1 MNQIFHIAP
10 ASVRPI
16 WFLLPIAIL
25 VIVVGSAAV
34 MMAASVRGARTSTFE
49 LSNEGLRLHGDMYG
63 RLVPANELRGLE
75 ASRVDVS
82 NGPFRPSVRTLGT
95 AVPGYRVGW
104 FRLANGEKALL
115 YVTDPARVVRVPT
128 TAGYSL
134 LLSVAETDKFVEQLH
149 AMGGRA
155 AAMSGGSPR

>member
-1 MNQIFHIAP
+1 MNQIFPIAP

-25 VIVVGSAAV
+25 VIVVGSAGE

-63 RLVPANELRGLE
+63 RLV
-75 ASRVDVS
+75 S
-82 NGPFRPSVRTLGT
+82 
-95 AVPGYRVGW
+95 
-104 FRLANGEKALL
+104 ANGEKALL
-115 YVTDPARVVRVPT
+115 YVTDPKRVVRVPT

-134 LLSVAETDKFVEQLH
+134 LLSVAETDDFVEQLR

-155 AAMSGGSPR
+155 GAMPLGSPR